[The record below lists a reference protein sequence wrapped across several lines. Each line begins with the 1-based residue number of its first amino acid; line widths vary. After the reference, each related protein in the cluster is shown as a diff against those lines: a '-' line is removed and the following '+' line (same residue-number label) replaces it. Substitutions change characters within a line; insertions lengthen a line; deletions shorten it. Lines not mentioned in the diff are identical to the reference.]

1 MAKPKYEFASAGW
14 MEALHREIADM
25 VRAAPADLR
34 YSFCEVF
41 TGVPKHLDRNG
52 TGTLAWSCRIEGSRV
67 HFSEAEPGDVDM
79 KTTADYT
86 YLVPLARW
94 HIDEETRAA
103 FNRYLE
109 DGTRDGKIVRVGDAT
124 RFPALLAGLH
134 NAVIAFTE

>member
-1 MAKPKYEFASAGW
+1 VAKYEFASKAW
-14 MEALHREIADM
+14 MEALHREIAEM
-25 VRAAPADLR
+25 LRGAPADLR

-52 TGTLAWSCRIEGSRV
+52 TGTLAWHCRIEGSRAD
-67 HFSEAEPGDVDM
+67 FAETEGDDVDM

-86 YLVPLARW
+86 YLIPLARW

-103 FNRYLE
+103 FAKYLE
-109 DGTRDGKIVRVGDAT
+109 DGTRDGKIVRTGNPT
-124 RFPALLAGLH
+124 RFPAVLAGLH

>member
-1 MAKPKYEFASAGW
+1 MTGAKYEFASAAW
-14 MEALHREIADM
+14 MDALHREIVAM
-25 VRAAPADLR
+25 VRTAPADLR

-67 HFSEAEPGDVDM
+67 RFSETEDDVDM

-86 YLVPLARW
+86 YLIPLARW

-103 FNRYLE
+103 FTKYLE
-109 DGTRDGKIVRVGDAT
+109 DGTCDGKIVRVGDPT